1 METTA
6 NEHRFSGDQH
16 ILGSPIIRLLLDFL
30 IEPEYCKVSLLR

>member
-16 ILGSPIIRLLLDFL
+16 ILGSLIRLLLDFL